1 MRRRRQARRSA
12 GSRKRSSKSV
22 IAGARSSANSDAD
35 LFAQS
40 AIGLY
45 GQGAWQVRRD
55 DFGAPANGRVT
66 TLETAR
72 AAQEPRSS
80 RISGRSTAYSQ
91 AIRQVA
97 TRNTNVKT
105 TARPHLRVTE
115 GWREL
120 NIDFSCFVGVAN
132 ALAFEAIVLIAIV
145 AVWLAWSALPWAPVR
160 TGYSSHGRR
169 RLAATGHVARQ
180 RTAHQRGLVNICK
193 REQYV
198 KCSRRNNGR
207 KKNYD
212 LCWQVCRTLT
222 VRCLNRSSS
231 FRSVPIVFRSLPA
244 TQCGAYRSAC
254 AVMIVQQL
262 VRPHTHVNTYK
273 WNRYLPPSPP
283 TAVRQRRAE
292 PRCRLSKHSGSGGA
306 SGSIRGSGAPSTK
319 DEKEAAFCPSGGL
332 SKPSC
337 KSSARRR
344 EPTWRWVK
352 VATRVSFRE
361 LKESASAGHIH
372 AIVPQHELELL
383 HWVGAGKW

>member
-1 MRRRRQARRSA
+1 MRRRRQARRNA

-145 AVWLAWSALPWAPVR
+145 AVWLAWSALP
-160 TGYSSHGRR
+160 
-169 RLAATGHVARQ
+169 
-180 RTAHQRGLVNICK
+180 
-193 REQYV
+193 
-198 KCSRRNNGR
+198 
-207 KKNYD
+207 
-212 LCWQVCRTLT
+212 
-222 VRCLNRSSS
+222 
-231 FRSVPIVFRSLPA
+231 
-244 TQCGAYRSAC
+244 
-254 AVMIVQQL
+254 
-262 VRPHTHVNTYK
+262 
-273 WNRYLPPSPP
+273 
-283 TAVRQRRAE
+283 
-292 PRCRLSKHSGSGGA
+292 
-306 SGSIRGSGAPSTK
+306 
-319 DEKEAAFCPSGGL
+319 
-332 SKPSC
+332 
-337 KSSARRR
+337 
-344 EPTWRWVK
+344 
-352 VATRVSFRE
+352 
-361 LKESASAGHIH
+361 
-372 AIVPQHELELL
+372 
-383 HWVGAGKW
+383 